1 MDYEINYASRVSIIA
16 SVPTTLQDPKYF
28 LGKASEIQ
36 GATVNLQLVQDEHLM
51 QLMNIDG

>member
-1 MDYEINYASRVSIIA
+1 MDYAISSGSRIGIIA

-28 LGKASEIQ
+28 LEKTSEKR
-36 GATVNLQLVQDEHLM
+36 GATVNLQLVLDEYLM